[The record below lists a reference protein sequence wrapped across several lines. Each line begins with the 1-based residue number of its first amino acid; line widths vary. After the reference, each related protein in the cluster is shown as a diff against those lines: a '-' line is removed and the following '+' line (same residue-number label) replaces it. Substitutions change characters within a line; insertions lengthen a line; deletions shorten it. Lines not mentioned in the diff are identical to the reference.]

1 MTEKY
6 WEVPH
11 NQLALQ
17 IEKLSKIYNDKVN
30 NIALDD
36 ISLNVPVGSI
46 FGLLGPNGA
55 GKSTLIKVIT
65 GVHRPNSGKIFF
77 KESEVEIKS
86 VSQSR
91 KMGIEAVYQERALC
105 DQQEL
110 YRNIFAGREIT
121 NAFGFLKIKQQR
133 KEAERIL
140 RDYIG
145 FTSKAITVDSQVMG
159 LSGGEKQGVAFG
171 RSLYFNSD
179 LIVLDEPTMGLS
191 IQETEKVL
199 NFVKGLKNENK
210 SAIFIDHNIIHVYGA
225 ADRFIILDRG
235 EVVGEFL
242 KNQISREELVKKMI
256 QLHESGKI
264 KVE

>member
-1 MTEKY
+1 MAGLYLFNMTEELLRLENIYKNFGNVKVLKDVNLNIKKG
-6 WEVPH
+6 EVV
-11 NQLALQ
+11 AL
-17 IEKLSKIYNDKVN
+17 IGD
-30 NIALDD
+30 
-36 ISLNVPVGSI
+36 
-46 FGLLGPNGA
+46 NGA

-65 GVHRPNSGKIFF
+65 GVHRPNSGKVFF
-77 KESEVEIKS
+77 KNEEVNIKS

-121 NAFGFLKIKQQR
+121 NSLGFLKIKQQR
-133 KEAERIL
+133 KEAEKIL

-145 FTSKAITVDSQVMG
+145 FTSKAITVDSTVMG

-199 NFVKGLKNENK
+199 NFVRGLKNENK

-225 ADRFIILDRG
+225 ADRFVILDRG
-235 EVVGEFL
+235 EVVGEFM
-242 KNQISREELVKKMI
+242 KDEITREELVKKMI
-256 QLHESGKI
+256 ELHESGKI
-264 KVE
+264 EVEA

>member
-1 MTEKY
+1 MAEELLKLENIY
-6 WEVPH
+6 KNFGNVEVLKDV
-11 NQLALQ
+11 NITINKGEVVAL
-17 IEKLSKIYNDKVN
+17 IGD
-30 NIALDD
+30 
-36 ISLNVPVGSI
+36 
-46 FGLLGPNGA
+46 NGA

-65 GVHRPNSGKIFF
+65 GVHRPNSGNIIF
-77 KESEVEIKS
+77 KDKVVKIKS
-86 VSQSR
+86 VAQSR

-121 NAFGFLKIKQQR
+121 NAFGFLKIKEQR

-145 FTSKAITVDSQVMG
+145 FTSKAITVDSTVMG

-199 NFVKGLKNENK
+199 NFVRGLKDENK

-235 EVVGEFL
+235 EIVGEFH
-242 KNQISREELVKKMI
+242 KDEITREDLVKKMI
-256 QLHESGKI
+256 ELHESGKI
-264 KVE
+264 KVEK

>member
-1 MTEKY
+1 MAGLFFYIMSEEILKLENIY
-6 WEVPH
+6 KSFGNVKVLKDVNLNIKKGEVV
-11 NQLALQ
+11 AL
-17 IEKLSKIYNDKVN
+17 IGD
-30 NIALDD
+30 
-36 ISLNVPVGSI
+36 
-46 FGLLGPNGA
+46 NGA

-65 GVHRPNSGKIFF
+65 GVHRPNSGKVFF
-77 KESEVEIKS
+77 KNEEVNIKS

-121 NAFGFLKIKQQR
+121 NSLGFLKIKQQR
-133 KEAERIL
+133 KEAEKIL

-145 FTSKAITVDSQVMG
+145 FTSKAITVDSTVMG

-199 NFVKGLKNENK
+199 NFVRGLKNENK

-225 ADRFIILDRG
+225 ADRFVILDRG
-235 EVVGEFL
+235 EVVGEFM
-242 KNQISREELVKKMI
+242 KDEITREELVQKMI
-256 QLHESGKI
+256 ELHESGKI
-264 KVE
+264 EVEA

>member
-1 MTEKY
+1 MSEELLKLENIYKNFGNVKVLKNVNIKINTG
-6 WEVPH
+6 EVV
-11 NQLALQ
+11 AL
-17 IEKLSKIYNDKVN
+17 IGD
-30 NIALDD
+30 
-36 ISLNVPVGSI
+36 
-46 FGLLGPNGA
+46 NGA

-65 GVHRPNSGKIFF
+65 GVYRPSSGKVFF
-77 KESEVEIKS
+77 KKNKVDIKS
-86 VSQSR
+86 VAQSR

-110 YRNIFAGREIT
+110 YRNLFAGREIT
-121 NAFGFLKIKQQR
+121 NAFGFLNIKKQR
-133 KEAERIL
+133 KEAEKIL

-145 FTSKAITVDSQVMG
+145 FTSEAITVDSTVMG

-199 NFVKGLKNENK
+199 NFVKGLKDENK

-235 EVVGEFL
+235 EVVGEF
-242 KNQISREELVKKMI
+242 KKEAITREDLVQKMI
-256 QLHESGKI
+256 QLHDSGKI
-264 KVE
+264 QVKA

>member
-1 MTEKY
+1 MTEELLKLENIY
-6 WEVPH
+6 KNFGNVKVLKDVNITINKGEVV
-11 NQLALQ
+11 AL
-17 IEKLSKIYNDKVN
+17 IGD
-30 NIALDD
+30 
-36 ISLNVPVGSI
+36 
-46 FGLLGPNGA
+46 NGA

-65 GVHRPNSGKIFF
+65 GVHSPNSGKIFF
-77 KESEVEIKS
+77 KKNEVQIRS

-110 YRNIFAGREIT
+110 FRNIFAGREIT
-121 NAFGFLKIKQQR
+121 NSFGFLNIKKQR
-133 KEAERIL
+133 KEAEKIL

-235 EVVGEFL
+235 EVVGEFF
-242 KNQISREELVKKMI
+242 KDQISREELVQKMI

-264 KVE
+264 KVEE

>member
-1 MTEKY
+1 MSIIEATNLEKHY
-6 WEVPH
+6 PCP
-11 NQLALQ
+11 
-17 IEKLSKIYNDKVN
+17 EKSGETFAAVN
-30 NIALDD
+30 NINLS
-36 ISLNVPVGSI
+36 INTGEI

-65 GVHRPNSGKIFF
+65 GVHKPSSGQVYF
-77 KESEVEIKS
+77 KGNEVVLKS
-86 VSQSR
+86 VAQSR

-110 YRNIFAGREIT
+110 WRNIFAGREIT
-121 NAFGFLKIKQQR
+121 NVFGFIDIKKQR
-133 KEAERIL
+133 KEAEKIL

-145 FTSKAITVDSQVMG
+145 FTSKAITVDSTIMG

-171 RSLYFNSD
+171 RSLYFDSD

-199 NFVKGLKNENK
+199 NFVKGLKKENK
-210 SAIFIDHNIIHVYGA
+210 SAVFIDHNIIHVYGA

-235 EVVGEFL
+235 EVVGEFD
-242 KNQISREELVKKMI
+242 KDQISREELVQKMI

-264 KVE
+264 KVSE

>member
-1 MTEKY
+1 MPEELLKLENIY
-6 WEVPH
+6 KNFGNVEVLKDV
-11 NQLALQ
+11 NITINKGEVVAL
-17 IEKLSKIYNDKVN
+17 IGD
-30 NIALDD
+30 
-36 ISLNVPVGSI
+36 
-46 FGLLGPNGA
+46 NGA

-65 GVHRPNSGKIFF
+65 GVHKPNSGKISF
-77 KESEVEIKS
+77 KKKEVEIKS

-121 NAFGFLKIKQQR
+121 NSLGFLKIKQQR

-242 KNQISREELVKKMI
+242 KNQISREELVQKMI
-256 QLHESGKI
+256 QLHELGKI
-264 KVE
+264 KV

>member
-1 MTEKY
+1 MTEELLKLENIY
-6 WEVPH
+6 KNFGNVEVLKDV
-11 NQLALQ
+11 NITINKGEVVAL
-17 IEKLSKIYNDKVN
+17 IGD
-30 NIALDD
+30 
-36 ISLNVPVGSI
+36 
-46 FGLLGPNGA
+46 NGA

-65 GVHRPNSGKIFF
+65 GVHRPNSGNIIF
-77 KESEVEIKS
+77 KDKVVKIKS
-86 VSQSR
+86 VAQSR

-121 NAFGFLKIKQQR
+121 NAFGFLKIKEQR

-145 FTSKAITVDSQVMG
+145 FTSKAITVDSTVMG

-199 NFVKGLKNENK
+199 NFVRGLKDENK

-235 EVVGEFL
+235 EIVGEFH
-242 KNQISREELVKKMI
+242 KDEITREDLVKKMI
-256 QLHESGKI
+256 ELHESGKI
-264 KVE
+264 KVEK

>member
-1 MTEKY
+1 MAKELLRLQNIYKNFGNVKVLKDVTIKINTG
-6 WEVPH
+6 EVV
-11 NQLALQ
+11 AL
-17 IEKLSKIYNDKVN
+17 IGD
-30 NIALDD
+30 
-36 ISLNVPVGSI
+36 
-46 FGLLGPNGA
+46 NGA

-65 GVHRPNSGKIFF
+65 GVHRPSSGEVYF
-77 KESEVEIKS
+77 KENKVDIKS
-86 VSQSR
+86 VAQSR
-91 KMGIEAVYQERALC
+91 NMGIEAVYQERALC

-110 YRNIFAGREIT
+110 WRNIFAGREIT
-121 NAFGFLKIKQQR
+121 NAFGFIDIKKQR
-133 KEAERIL
+133 KEAEKIL

-145 FTSKAITVDSQVMG
+145 FTSKAITVDSTIMG

-171 RSLYFNSD
+171 RSLYFDSD

-199 NFVKGLKNENK
+199 NFVKGLKKENK

-235 EVVGEFL
+235 EVAGEFN
-242 KNQISREELVKKMI
+242 KNEISRDELVKKMI

-264 KVE
+264 KVNE

>member
-1 MTEKY
+1 MEDLLQLKNIY
-6 WEVPH
+6 KNFGNVKVLKDVNINIKKGEVV
-11 NQLALQ
+11 AL
-17 IEKLSKIYNDKVN
+17 IGD
-30 NIALDD
+30 
-36 ISLNVPVGSI
+36 
-46 FGLLGPNGA
+46 NGA

-65 GVHRPNSGKIFF
+65 GVHKPSSGKVYF
-77 KESEVEIKS
+77 KGNEVVLKS

-110 YRNIFAGREIT
+110 WRNIFAGREIT
-121 NAFGFLKIKQQR
+121 NVFGFIDIKKQR
-133 KEAERIL
+133 KEAEKIL

-145 FTSKAITVDSQVMG
+145 FTSKAITVDSTIMG

-171 RSLYFNSD
+171 RSLYFDSD

-199 NFVKGLKNENK
+199 NFVKGLKKENK
-210 SAIFIDHNIIHVYGA
+210 SAIFIDHNIAHVYGA

-235 EVVGEFL
+235 EVVGEFN
-242 KNQISREELVKKMI
+242 KDQISREELVKTMI

-264 KVE
+264 KVNE

>member
-1 MTEKY
+1 MEKIIELKNVTKRFGGITALNQASLHVKHG
-6 WEVPH
+6 EV
-11 NQLALQ
+11 
-17 IEKLSKIYNDKVN
+17 
-30 NIALDD
+30 
-36 ISLNVPVGSI
+36 VGLI
-46 FGLLGPNGA
+46 GDNGA

-65 GVHRPNSGKIFF
+65 GVHQPSSGKVFF
-77 KESEVEIKS
+77 KKNLVNIKS
-86 VSQSR
+86 VAQSR

-110 YRNIFAGREIT
+110 WRNIFAGREIT
-121 NAFGFLKIKQQR
+121 NTFGFLDIKKQR
-133 KEAERIL
+133 KEAEKIL

-145 FTSKAITVDSQVMG
+145 FTSEAITVDSTVMG

-191 IQETEKVL
+191 IQETAKVL
-199 NFVKGLKNENK
+199 NFVKGLKKENK
-210 SAIFIDHNIIHVYGA
+210 SAIFIDHNIIHVYDA

-235 EVVGEFL
+235 EVVGEFN
-242 KNQISREELVKKMI
+242 KDEISKEQLVHKMI

-264 KVE
+264 KVEA

>member
-1 MTEKY
+1 MSEQLLRLENIYKNFGNV
-6 WEVPH
+6 EVLKDV
-11 NQLALQ
+11 NITINKGEVVAL
-17 IEKLSKIYNDKVN
+17 IGD
-30 NIALDD
+30 
-36 ISLNVPVGSI
+36 
-46 FGLLGPNGA
+46 NGA

-65 GVHRPNSGKIFF
+65 GVYTPNSGKIFF
-77 KESEVEIKS
+77 KDSEVKIKS
-86 VSQSR
+86 VAQSR

-121 NAFGFLKIKQQR
+121 NSLGFLKIKQQR

-242 KNQISREELVKKMI
+242 KDQISREELVQKMI
-256 QLHESGKI
+256 QLHDSGKI
-264 KVE
+264 KIN

>member
-1 MTEKY
+1 MAGLYLFNMTEELLRLENIYKNFGNVKVLKDVNLNIKKG
-6 WEVPH
+6 EVV
-11 NQLALQ
+11 AL
-17 IEKLSKIYNDKVN
+17 IGD
-30 NIALDD
+30 
-36 ISLNVPVGSI
+36 
-46 FGLLGPNGA
+46 NGA

-65 GVHRPNSGKIFF
+65 GVHRPNSGKVFF
-77 KESEVEIKS
+77 KNEEVNIKS

-121 NAFGFLKIKQQR
+121 NSLGFLKIKQQR
-133 KEAERIL
+133 KEAEKIL
-140 RDYIG
+140 RNYIG
-145 FTSKAITVDSQVMG
+145 FTSKAITVDSTVMG

-199 NFVKGLKNENK
+199 NFVRGLKNENK

-225 ADRFIILDRG
+225 ADRFVILDRG
-235 EVVGEFL
+235 EVVGEFM
-242 KNQISREELVKKMI
+242 KDEITREELVKKMI
-256 QLHESGKI
+256 ELHESGKI
-264 KVE
+264 EVEA

>member
-1 MTEKY
+1 MEELLRLENIYKNFGNVKVLKNINININKG
-6 WEVPH
+6 EVV
-11 NQLALQ
+11 AL
-17 IEKLSKIYNDKVN
+17 IGD
-30 NIALDD
+30 
-36 ISLNVPVGSI
+36 
-46 FGLLGPNGA
+46 NGA

-65 GVHRPNSGKIFF
+65 GVHRPNSGKVFF
-77 KESEVEIKS
+77 KQNEVSIKS

-121 NAFGFLKIKQQR
+121 SFFGFLDIKKQR
-133 KEAERIL
+133 KEAEKIL
-140 RDYIG
+140 RNYIG
-145 FTSKAITVDSQVMG
+145 FTSKAITVDSTVMG

-199 NFVKGLKNENK
+199 NFVRGLKDENK

-235 EVVGEFL
+235 EVVGEF
-242 KNQISREELVKKMI
+242 KKDEISREDLVKKMI
-256 QLHESGKI
+256 ELHESGKI
-264 KVE
+264 EVEA

>member
-1 MTEKY
+1 MYSFISEQLLKLENIYKDFGNVKVLKDINITINKG
-6 WEVPH
+6 EVV
-11 NQLALQ
+11 AL
-17 IEKLSKIYNDKVN
+17 IGD
-30 NIALDD
+30 
-36 ISLNVPVGSI
+36 
-46 FGLLGPNGA
+46 NGA

-65 GVHRPNSGKIFF
+65 GVHTPNSGKIFF
-77 KESEVEIKS
+77 KENEVEIKS

-121 NAFGFLKIKQQR
+121 NSFGFLKIKEQR

-242 KNQISREELVKKMI
+242 KDQISREELVQKMI

-264 KVE
+264 KVDI

>member
-1 MTEKY
+1 MAEELLRLENIYKNFGNVKVLKDVNLNIKKG
-6 WEVPH
+6 EVV
-11 NQLALQ
+11 AL
-17 IEKLSKIYNDKVN
+17 IGD
-30 NIALDD
+30 
-36 ISLNVPVGSI
+36 
-46 FGLLGPNGA
+46 NGA

-65 GVHRPNSGKIFF
+65 GVHQPNSGKVFF
-77 KESEVEIKS
+77 KDKEVNIKS

-121 NAFGFLKIKQQR
+121 NFFGFLKIKQQR
-133 KEAERIL
+133 KEAEKIL

-145 FTSKAITVDSQVMG
+145 FTSKAITVDSTVMG

-199 NFVKGLKNENK
+199 NFVRGLKDENK

-235 EVVGEFL
+235 EIVGEFH
-242 KNQISREELVKKMI
+242 KDEITREDLVKKMI
-256 QLHESGKI
+256 ELHESGKI
-264 KVE
+264 KVEK

>member
-1 MTEKY
+1 MSDNLVLEAKSVSKFFGTIT
-6 WEVPH
+6 
-11 NQLALQ
+11 ALQ
-17 IEKLSKIYNDKVN
+17 NVDLH
-30 NIALDD
+30 
-36 ISLNVPVGSI
+36 LNKGEVLGVVGD
-46 FGLLGPNGA
+46 NGA

-65 GVHRPNSGKIFF
+65 GVHRPNKGKIFF
-77 KESEVEIKS
+77 KKDEVEIKS

-121 NAFGFLKIKQQR
+121 NSLGFLKIKQQR
-133 KEAERIL
+133 KEAEKIL

-242 KNQISREELVKKMI
+242 KDQISREELVQKMI

-264 KVE
+264 KVEA

>member
-1 MTEKY
+1 MTKELLRLESIYKNFGAVKVLKDINIRINKG
-6 WEVPH
+6 EVV
-11 NQLALQ
+11 AL
-17 IEKLSKIYNDKVN
+17 IGD
-30 NIALDD
+30 
-36 ISLNVPVGSI
+36 
-46 FGLLGPNGA
+46 NGA

-65 GVHRPNSGKIFF
+65 GVHRPTSGKVFF
-77 KESEVEIKS
+77 NQNEVNIKS
-86 VSQSR
+86 VSESR

-110 YRNIFAGREIT
+110 WRNIFAGREIT
-121 NAFGFLKIKQQR
+121 NTFGFLDIKKQR
-133 KEAERIL
+133 KEAEKIL

-145 FTSKAITVDSQVMG
+145 FTSKAITVDSTILG

-199 NFVKGLKNENK
+199 NFVKGLKKENK

-235 EVVGEFL
+235 KVIHKL
-242 KNQISREELVKKMI
+242 SREDVGSPEELIKIMKETVTGKK
-256 QLHESGKI
+256 E
-264 KVE
+264 